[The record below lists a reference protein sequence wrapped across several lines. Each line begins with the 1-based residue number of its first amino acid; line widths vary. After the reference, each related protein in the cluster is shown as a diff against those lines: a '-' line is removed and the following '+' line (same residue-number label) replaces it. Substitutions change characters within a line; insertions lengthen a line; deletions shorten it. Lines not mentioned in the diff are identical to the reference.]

1 VRRVITTHRNR
12 TWHRPEAG
20 DVVLGGQLAFYMM
33 KQNAR
38 KKDEGEALDHHFNR
52 KNTQEE
58 DDVREKTGSWILSW
72 NFLEGFS

>member
-1 VRRVITTHRNR
+1 
-12 TWHRPEAG
+12 
-20 DVVLGGQLAFYMM
+20 MM